1 MVTTKAKVFITYA
14 IPDKGI
20 NMLKEKFDV
29 DVYDG
34 EEFLTKEQMLERARY
49 ADAIITQLR
58 DPIDKEFIESLNNVK
73 IIANYAV
80 GYNNIDVE
88 IATRK
93 GIYVTHTPG
102 VLTEATADIAF
113 ALILAVA
120 RRIVEADKF
129 VREGKFVG
137 WKPKLF
143 LGYDL
148 YGKTLGIIGMGRI
161 GQAVARRAL
170 GFGMKVIYYNRHRL
184 PEDVEKQFNAEYVE
198 LDKLIETADYISI
211 HTPLTKETYHLIN
224 AERIAR
230 MKPNAILINTARGPV
245 VDEKALYEALKE
257 RKIAGAG
264 FDVYE
269 NEPQLAPGLEK
280 LDNVVLLPHIGSA
293 TYETR
298 DKMSEMVAINVI
310 HALEGRIPPNLVPE
324 QKVIFHGRQ

>member
-1 MVTTKAKVFITYA
+1 MKVFVSYA
-14 IPDKGI
+14 IPEKGI
-20 NMLKEKFDV
+20 LLLKEKFDV
-29 DVYDG
+29 EVYEG
-34 EEFLTKEQMLERARY
+34 EEFLSKQEMMNKCKD
-49 ADAIITQLR
+49 ADAIISQLR
-58 DPIDKEFIESLNNVK
+58 DPIDEEFINSLTKTK

-80 GYNNIDVE
+80 GYNNIDVQAA
-88 IATRK
+88 IKK

-113 ALILAVA
+113 ALILSVA
-120 RRIVEADKF
+120 RKIVEADKF

-170 GFGMKVIYYNRHRL
+170 GFGMKIVYYNRNRL
-184 PEDVEKQFNAEYVE
+184 PEEIEKEYNARYVTIDE
-198 LDKLIETADYISI
+198 LVQISDYISV
-211 HTPLTKETYHLIN
+211 HTPLTNETYHLLN
-224 AERIAR
+224 KERISK
-230 MKPNAILINTARGPV
+230 MKPNAIVINTARGPV
-245 VDEKALYEALKE
+245 IDEQALYEALKD

-269 NEPQLAPGLEK
+269 NEPRLTPSLEK

-298 DKMSEMVAINVI
+298 DKMSEMVALNII
-310 HALEGRIPPNLVPE
+310 EALEGRIPPNLVPE
-324 QKVIFHGRQ
+324 QKAIWK